1 MECRICDS
9 TNLVPV
15 LDLGLQPWANN
26 FLRETECGQEPKYP
40 LALVY
45 CQECAC
51 VQLDYTVP
59 KEVMFAN
66 HTYVSG
72 TTQTLARHFLETAT
86 TVDALFTKT
95 KKQKSVLDIGSNDGT
110 QLKQYKSLGFD
121 VLGVESC
128 GRIADLANSQGLPTV
143 AKFFNEE
150 TAKELGRTFD
160 IINASGVFFHLEELH
175 SATRGIKLALAADG
189 VFVVQFLYMK
199 SIVENLAFDQI
210 YHEHLLYYTLQ
221 TIEKLLN
228 RHGLTGFDGYVSP
241 IHGGS
246 VVLFVTHQGGE
257 KPKSERLQRL
267 IAEED
272 SAKSNDIESYRVF
285 AERVAAMKRETIS
298 FLETA
303 KREGRTVWGFG
314 APVKGNTFL
323 NYCGISTNYLDCLVE
338 KNELR
343 RGLYSPGMHIPLVI
357 EKEITDHPDIYFCL
371 AWNFKEEILKN
382 NQHLTEQGV
391 SFFFPV
397 NPRHSA

>member
-1 MECRICDS
+1 
-9 TNLVPV
+9 
-15 LDLGLQPWANN
+15 
-26 FLRETECGQEPKYP
+26 
-40 LALVY
+40 
-45 CQECAC
+45 